1 VLKSDFFL
9 TDGEFAMKKEECRIV
24 EITFRGKLFNR
35 IPTKNKNLVGALY
48 LVLTIMLLSF
58 GGNAG
63 LTPLFVHV

>member
-1 VLKSDFFL
+1 
-9 TDGEFAMKKEECRIV
+9 MKKEECRIV